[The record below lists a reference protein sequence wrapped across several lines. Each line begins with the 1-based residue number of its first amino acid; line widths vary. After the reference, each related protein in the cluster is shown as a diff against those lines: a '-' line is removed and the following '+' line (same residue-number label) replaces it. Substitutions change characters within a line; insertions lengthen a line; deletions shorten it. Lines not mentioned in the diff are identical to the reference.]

1 MDQLRGQLG
10 SRSDNLEAYQGAVSS
25 NFESIWDSSLAT
37 MEASPDKAADSSSSS
52 SSSPREVANTDHE
65 DDSERG
71 KDEYRCCTVTLK
83 QIVRPEL
90 SATEFSASELS
101 ALGLSVGEQTNGS
114 SAGITLQDP
123 YGILCG
129 MLEKSQLA
137 TTRAM
142 QDYSALALKTLHI
155 LAKGE

>member
-1 MDQLRGQLG
+1 MGQLCRQLG

-52 SSSPREVANTDHE
+52 SSREVASTDHE

-71 KDEYRCCTVTLK
+71 KDESRCCTVTLK

-101 ALGLSVGEQTNGS
+101 ALGLSVEEQTNGS
-114 SAGITLQDP
+114 PAGIASQGP